1 MGVGISLALHAGT
14 ILTSMQGTHVM
25 LNHPMIKHYAT
36 ELVMQ
41 THVLGCKKSLQRRLF
56 SHQSNS
62 LQSRW
67 SVA

>member
-41 THVLGCKKSLQRRLF
+41 THVLGCKKSLQRRL
-56 SHQSNS
+56 
-62 LQSRW
+62 L
-67 SVA
+67 